1 MKIKMG
7 FTLIELLIV
16 ITIIGILG
24 SIAYPSFQSHM
35 LKARRGDAKAEL
47 IKAQMKQT
55 SLHILGDY
63 TSLLAAV
70 GLPASTDY
78 YTFRIYSVSTNTYSI
93 EAKAISTATQN
104 NDTGCTTLTTD
115 QDSNQTP
122 VTCW

>member
-1 MKIKMG
+1 MKIKAG
-7 FTLIELLIV
+7 FTLIELLVV
-16 ITIIGILG
+16 IAIIGILG

-55 SLHILGDY
+55 SLHILGNY
-63 TSLLAAV
+63 SSSLTTV
-70 GLPASTDY
+70 GLSASTDY
-78 YTFRIYSVSTNTYSI
+78 YDFRIYSVSANTYSI
-93 EAKAISTATQN
+93 EAKAISTAMQN

-122 VTCW
+122 PDCW